1 MLCKLKKVTRVS
13 KHVINFLNNQINKII
28 SSSNNSDIITKAPP
42 IIVKKAPMQ
51 IRKTIKLTKKAPV
64 QIKITHIKIN
74 LTNVSKKINIK
85 VPEQIKI
92 TPIPIKITN
101 KVPRQ
106 IKTCNIEKYKK
117 VQ

>member
-1 MLCKLKKVTRVS
+1 
-13 KHVINFLNNQINKII
+13 
-28 SSSNNSDIITKAPP
+28 
-42 IIVKKAPMQ
+42 MQ
-51 IRKTIKLTKKAPV
+51 IKKTIKLTKKAPV

-92 TPIPIKITN
+92 TPTPIRITN

-106 IKTCNIEKYKK
+106 IKTYNIEKYKK
-117 VQ
+117 EHRKKVQ